1 MTRDPATG
9 KRRWSVYRTP
19 KSGAGGESS
28 EEPRSPVVTTGPAP
42 STPTPSTP
50 TKQGLTRN
58 LRLLRAGILVG
69 AVVIA
74 VGMPVLIASL
84 AGDDSDGL
92 FGKSEVQ
99 VLTEDGVADLV
110 AALEEETGS
119 TEVFSATI
127 YPTYA
132 VVRVPADR
140 TSQREVGYYWDGHDF
155 EPWGSKG
162 TSTNA
167 RIDLAE
173 IDAALLPPLVRKAR
187 AQVDDPNTW
196 YVIINRDS
204 TDDGWISAYASNEFS
219 EGGYIEVDK
228 DGKEIRRVGWPTE
241 P

>member
-1 MTRDPATG
+1 MEREPAPG
-9 KRRWSVYRTP
+9 RKRWSVYRTP
-19 KSGAGGESS
+19 KSGPSGE
-28 EEPRSPVVTTGPAP
+28 P
-42 STPTPSTP
+42 SDPPSAKPPPPTRVSATPT
-50 TKQGLTRN
+50 
-58 LRLLRAGILVG
+58 LRQTSGVGKAVLVLLGVVVLGVVGITG
-69 AVVIA
+69 VV
-74 VGMPVLIASL
+74 IASL
-84 AGDDSDGL
+84 AGDDGGP
-92 FGKSEVQ
+92 FGKSKVQ
-99 VLTEDGVADLV
+99 VLTEDGVEDLV

-132 VVRVPADR
+132 VLRVPADR

-162 TSTNA
+162 TSSNA

-173 IDAALLPPLVRKAR
+173 IDAAILPPLVREAR

-196 YVIINRDS
+196 YVIIDRDS
-204 TDDGWISAYASNEFS
+204 SDDGWISAYASNEFS

>member
-1 MTRDPATG
+1 M
-9 KRRWSVYRTP
+9 YRTP
-19 KSGAGGESS
+19 KSGPGGESS
-28 EEPRSPVVTTGPAP
+28 EEPRSPVATTGPTTP
-42 STPTPSTP
+42 TPTPSTP
-50 TKQGLTRN
+50 RKQGLPRN
-58 LRLLRAGILVG
+58 LRLLRAGILTGALVVAVG
-69 AVVIA
+69 A
-74 VGMPVLIASL
+74 PVLVASL
-84 AGDDSDGL
+84 ASDGSDGL

-99 VLTEDGVADLV
+99 VLTEDGVGDLV

-162 TSTNA
+162 TSSNA

-173 IDAALLPPLVRKAR
+173 IDAAILPPLVRQAR

-204 TDDGWISAYASNEFS
+204 SDDGWISAYASNEFS
-219 EGGYIEVDK
+219 EGGYIEVDRN
-228 DGKEIRRVGWPTE
+228 GKEIRRVGWPTE